1 MYIDTLIYLMHKS
14 TMPNFQN
21 DAKNFRLEIN
31 VASIGTIMIRDV
43 VLIKQ
48 HSKWFSTFVE
58 ILDFHRYHHLLYH
71 TFTKITWDEES
82 QNI

>member
-1 MYIDTLIYLMHKS
+1 MARQRQTRTDELKKKKKKKKRSLESVYIDTLIYLMHKS

-48 HSKWFSTFVE
+48 HSK
-58 ILDFHRYHHLLYH
+58 
-71 TFTKITWDEES
+71 
-82 QNI
+82 